1 MGELVIKIHVSPQVW
16 QSTAMKHI
24 FAMVDM
30 QTSFVALGPWFALV
44 VITQGQGFGS
54 RGSRS
59 GQILHCFFY
68 YRRGC

>member
-1 MGELVIKIHVSPQVW
+1 MFEMMGELVIKIHVSPQVW

-44 VITQGQGFGS
+44 VITQGQGFGV
-54 RGSRS
+54 RHRKKD
-59 GQILHCFFY
+59 FPTMK
-68 YRRGC
+68 